1 MRKLALAAAALAF
14 TSSAYTG
21 SAYAA
26 DVPLK
31 APPPM
36 AAPAVPFNWGG
47 WYIGLNAGAGWTR
60 ESFATLPQAT
70 LVTSPFDSSTQWG
83 TSLNGSSTTGFT
95 GGGQVGY
102 NWPSIGPV
110 VVGVE
115 ADIESFG
122 GKASN
127 NSTFVA
133 LPIPPPS
140 ATVSNSISSKT
151 SWVATVRGRL
161 GTTSI
166 INPTVLVYATAGL
179 AMGQQDVTGVVSTSV
194 GATQIE
200 SFPFS
205 ISDTRFG
212 WTAGAGI
219 EWALTNNWS
228 IGAEWLY
235 INLTSSGQT
244 SLTTFLGPGARATD
258 AMSLTP
264 SSEQLSII
272 RARVNYKF

>member
-1 MRKLALAAAALAF
+1 MKKLALAAAALAF
-14 TSSAYTG
+14 TSSAY
-21 SAYAA
+21 AA

-31 APPPM
+31 AAPLM
-36 AAPAVPFNWGG
+36 AAPVFPFNWGG

-60 ESFATLPQAT
+60 ESFAIAPQAT
-70 LVTSPFDSSTQWG
+70 LLSSPFDSSTQWG
-83 TSLNGSSTTGFT
+83 TSLSGSSTAGFT

-102 NWPSIGPV
+102 NWPSTGPV
-110 VVGVE
+110 VVGIE
-115 ADIESFG
+115 ADIEAFG

-127 NSTFVA
+127 NSTFVT
-133 LPIPPPS
+133 LPLPPPS
-140 ATVSNSISSKT
+140 ATVTNSISSKT
-151 SWVATVRGRL
+151 PWVATLRGRL

-166 INPTVLVYATAGL
+166 LNPTVLFYVTGGL
-179 AMGQQDVTGVVSTSV
+179 AMGQQNVTGTINTSV
-194 GATQIE
+194 GATPIE
-200 SFPFS
+200 SFLFS

-219 EWALTNNWS
+219 EWALNNNWS

-235 INLTSSGQT
+235 INLTPNGQT
-244 SLTTFLGPGARATD
+244 SLTTLLGPGARATD

-264 SSEQLSII
+264 SSEQLSIV